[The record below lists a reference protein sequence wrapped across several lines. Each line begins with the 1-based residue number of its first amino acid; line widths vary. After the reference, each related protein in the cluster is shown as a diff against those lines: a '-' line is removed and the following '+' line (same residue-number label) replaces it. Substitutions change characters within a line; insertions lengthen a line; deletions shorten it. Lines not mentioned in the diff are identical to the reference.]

1 MCVEKD
7 NSAIMT
13 ISIEPSG
20 VSLGA
25 TVTNVRLGQLGPS
38 EWATIKEAFHE
49 YGVLTF
55 PKQFLSEEEQIGF
68 AGRFGKLE
76 HVSVPIS
83 NQRKDGTVLQ
93 DDVHRYW
100 ILRGN
105 ERWHHDSSFMPLAAK
120 ASSLTAMVV
129 PSSGGQTE
137 WADARAGYDALDSA
151 TREKLGSLCARHS
164 NYWSHEQLGQPTHT
178 GEGYG
183 FHTLGAPLRP
193 LVKIHPVT
201 GRKAVYSGRHAYG
214 IEGFS
219 ADQSFTFLK
228 ELIESIAQP
237 PRVWGIDWEPG
248 DFAIFDN
255 RCIMHRVQPYDYS
268 EPRVMRHT
276 RVAGDPLTEF
286 APTVRDE
293 RADNYNPAAFAQE
306 ARVVADQGSVA

>member
-1 MCVEKD
+1 
-7 NSAIMT
+7 MT
-13 ISIEPSG
+13 IDITPSG
-20 VSLGA
+20 ATLGA
-25 TVTNVRLGQLGPS
+25 VVTNVQLGNLDDN
-38 EWATIKEAFHE
+38 EWRAISDAFHE

-55 PKQFLSEEEQIGF
+55 PGQHLKEEEQIDF
-68 AGRFGKLE
+68 ASKFGELE

-83 NQRKDGTVLQ
+83 NQRKDGTVV
-93 DDVHRYW
+93 DDEAHRYW

-129 PSSGGQTE
+129 PSWGGRTE
-137 WADARAGYDALDSA
+137 WADARAGYEALEADIQE
-151 TREKLGSLCARHS
+151 TLGSLSARHS

-178 GEGYG
+178 GESYG
-183 FHTLGAPLRP
+183 FHLHGAPLRP

-201 GRKAVYSGRHAYG
+201 QRKAVYSGRHAYG
-214 IEGFS
+214 IEGFTK
-219 ADQSFTFLK
+219 DQSAKFLK
-228 ELIESIAQP
+228 ELIEFIAQP
-237 PRVWGIDWEPG
+237 PRVWGIDWKPG

-255 RCIMHRVQPYDYS
+255 RCVMHRVQPYDYS

-293 RADNYNPAAFAQE
+293 RADDYGPASRGMDLQIAQAE
-306 ARVVADQGSVA
+306 PTP

>member
-1 MCVEKD
+1 M
-7 NSAIMT
+7 S
-13 ISIEPSG
+13 ISIKASG
-20 VSLGA
+20 ASLGA
-25 TVTNVRLGQLGPS
+25 EVSGIKLGSLDSLQ
-38 EWATIKEAFHE
+38 WAAIEDAFHE

-55 PKQFLSEEEQIGF
+55 PRQFLTEDEQIQF
-68 AGRFGKLE
+68 AQRFGELE

-83 NQRKDGTVLQ
+83 NQRKDGTIVRE
-93 DDVHRYW
+93 DAHRYW

-151 TREKLGSLCARHS
+151 IKEKLGSLCARHS

-219 ADQSFTFLK
+219 DEQSFTFLK

-293 RADNYNPAAFAQE
+293 RADSYNPAAFARE
-306 ARVVADQGSVA
+306 AGVAIEPEAVA

>member
-1 MCVEKD
+1 M
-7 NSAIMT
+7 AIA
-13 ISIEPSG
+13 IRPSG

-25 TVTNVRLGQLGPS
+25 EVTNVRLGQLSPT
-38 EWATIKEAFHE
+38 EWAVIEDAFHE
-49 YGVLTF
+49 FGVLTF
-55 PKQFLSEEEQIGF
+55 PKQFLKEDEQIQF
-68 AGRFGKLE
+68 ARRFGELE

-83 NQRKDGTVLQ
+83 NQRKDGSIVGE
-93 DDVHRYW
+93 DAHRYW

-120 ASSLTAMVV
+120 ASSLTAVVV
-129 PSSGGQTE
+129 PSDGGQTE
-137 WADARAGYDALDSA
+137 WADARAGYDALDSNIQ
-151 TREKLGSLCARHS
+151 EKLETLCARHS

-183 FHTLGAPLRP
+183 FHTHGAPLRP
-193 LVKIHPVT
+193 LIKIHPVT
-201 GRKAVYSGRHAYG
+201 NRKAVYSGRHAYG

-219 ADQSFTFLK
+219 PEESFKLLK
-228 ELIESIAQP
+228 ELIEFIAQP

-268 EPRVMRHT
+268 EARVMRHT

-286 APTVRDE
+286 APTVQDE
-293 RADNYNPAAFAQE
+293 RADDYQP
-306 ARVVADQGSVA
+306 GSLAHQTAIA